1 MSTSVQLS
9 PQSWKKTLNSQL
21 SLYAEEPA
29 TATKKTTKTGQIL
42 KASLWIYVM
51 HCQTSLS
58 PSLHVTAILYI
69 ALARLFPDLKVL
81 DCEESSL
88 ESTPFASP
96 TRQLRTPK
104 KVAAVRRPLYR
115 PSRPN
120 SENAP
125 KTSYVAIVNHWLY
138 PYMDEKSSISHIHST
153 YRPVH

>member
-1 MSTSVQLS
+1 MEENTELPAQFVRRRTSYCNQEDDEDRTDIEGKPVDLCHAW
-9 PQSWKKTLNSQL
+9 P
-21 SLYAEEPA
+21 
-29 TATKKTTKTGQIL
+29 
-42 KASLWIYVM
+42 
-51 HCQTSLS
+51 TSLS

-125 KTSYVAIVNHWLY
+125 KTSYVAIVNRWLY